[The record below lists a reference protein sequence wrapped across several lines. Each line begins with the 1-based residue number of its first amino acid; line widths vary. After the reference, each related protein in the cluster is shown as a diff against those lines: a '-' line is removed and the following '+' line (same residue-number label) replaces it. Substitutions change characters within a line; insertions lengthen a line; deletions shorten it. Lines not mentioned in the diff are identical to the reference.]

1 MHIDG
6 KFKLLSRI
14 GGGSQGDVF
23 IARNILS
30 GTEVAIKLQHL
41 ESGRALEREYL
52 VYKSLTGGPGIAHLC
67 WFGTDSGH
75 HTMAMDRLGPSLEDV
90 LSQTGQK
97 LVAEVV
103 AHIGCQ
109 MVSCLEFIHTRD
121 FIHHDIKP
129 SNLLL
134 GTGSN
139 KDPIYL
145 IDFGLAHVYR
155 DHKTRRH
162 IPYREH
168 LPFVGTKSF
177 ASINSHLGLELS
189 GRDDLE
195 MLAYVLIYLLCGSLP
210 WGDGSYS
217 QTLQAKM
224 DLDRSVFIPSEFF
237 TFLDYARGLSFNT
250 KPNYDYLRSLFMSLL
265 GDHSMAY
272 PDVFEKPRS

>member
-1 MHIDG
+1 
-6 KFKLLSRI
+6 
-14 GGGSQGDVF
+14 
-23 IARNILS
+23 
-30 GTEVAIKLQHL
+30 
-41 ESGRALEREYL
+41 
-52 VYKSLTGGPGIAHLC
+52 
-67 WFGTDSGH
+67 
-75 HTMAMDRLGPSLEDV
+75 
-90 LSQTGQK
+90 
-97 LVAEVV
+97 
-103 AHIGCQ
+103 
-109 MVSCLEFIHTRD
+109 
-121 FIHHDIKP
+121 
-129 SNLLL
+129 NLLL
-134 GTGSN
+134 GAGSN

-145 IDFGLAHVYR
+145 IDFGLAHVYQ

-189 GRDDLE
+189 RRDDLE

-250 KPNYDYLRSLFMSLL
+250 KPNYDYLRSLFTSLL
-265 GDHSMAY
+265 GDHST
-272 PDVFEKPRS
+272 PDLPLLNIRSCVLGV